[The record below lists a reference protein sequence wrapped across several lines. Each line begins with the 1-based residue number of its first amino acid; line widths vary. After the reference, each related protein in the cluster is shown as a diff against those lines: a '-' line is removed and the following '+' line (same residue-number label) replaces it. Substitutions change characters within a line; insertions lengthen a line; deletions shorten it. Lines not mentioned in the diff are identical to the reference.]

1 MTRRHGRYGRKFNR
15 ARMSL
20 PKRRALPKRHAA
32 PAWLTMCA
40 KIWNTRPKHFPSNP
54 SPYRWYRQANPLQK
68 LSDWLTNVVY
78 WTHKPKSYP
87 IKIGPAD
94 KAAANL
100 WLSINK
106 CVLQHKP

>member
-1 MTRRHGRYGRKFNR
+1 
-15 ARMSL
+15 
-20 PKRRALPKRHAA
+20 
-32 PAWLTMCA
+32 
-40 KIWNTRPKHFPSNP
+40 
-54 SPYRWYRQANPLQK
+54 LQS

-78 WTHKPKSYP
+78 WTHKPNSYP